1 MTRNEPC
8 VEYFCNIQHKAFMIP
23 QIKTLIKSALVPAI
37 AGLSLSCSSSPYE
50 YENLYEDLPFQ
61 MAKVVRPSIPDR
73 SISVADF
80 GGIGDGTY
88 LMSFRSFR
96 VYFQKFPLSGTEFFG
111 QYRNILYF

>member
-50 YENLYEDLPFQ
+50 YEDLYEDLPFQ
-61 MAKVVRPSIPDR
+61 MVKVVRPSIPDR

-88 LMSFRSFR
+88 LNTEAFAAAIDR
-96 VYFQKFPLSGTEFFG
+96 LSENGV
-111 QYRNILYF
+111 R